1 MGDGEKLLNGYG
13 FLLRSDENILELD
26 SIMNVLDATELF
38 ALKWLLSC
46 YANFTSRNKEAKQ
59 RFFQTCTRRDN

>member
-38 ALKWLLSC
+38 ALKWLIL
-46 YANFTSRNKEAKQ
+46 Y
-59 RFFQTCTRRDN
+59 